1 MRELAGALDDYG
13 TFLPFAVG
21 YITVLRH
28 KKLLFSNFSHEFDL
42 HASECSIGF
51 QSSERTG
58 FGAEEVPS
66 PRTMAEVLNR
76 LGYCLRK
83 VVKAKPQKKI
93 QETAAIFDQ
102 IKRR

>member
-42 HASECSIGF
+42 HASECSIGWF
-51 QSSERTG
+51 SK
-58 FGAEEVPS
+58 
-66 PRTMAEVLNR
+66 L
-76 LGYCLRK
+76 
-83 VVKAKPQKKI
+83 
-93 QETAAIFDQ
+93 
-102 IKRR
+102 